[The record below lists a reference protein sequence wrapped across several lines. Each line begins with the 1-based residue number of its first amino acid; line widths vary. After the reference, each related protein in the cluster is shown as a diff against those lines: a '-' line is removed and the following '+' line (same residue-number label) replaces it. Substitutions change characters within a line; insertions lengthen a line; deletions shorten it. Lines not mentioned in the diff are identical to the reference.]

1 MEIVGVTTIA
11 PTGCLHAVITLFG
24 SGSNQYLPKLNHDA
38 IFFVENLNSIR
49 EFAETVPLSKLAV
62 ICTT

>member
-1 MEIVGVTTIA
+1 MEIVGVTTMA

-38 IFFVENLNSIR
+38 IFFVENLNSI
-49 EFAETVPLSKLAV
+49 
-62 ICTT
+62 